1 MRESSGFFK
10 ELPRYRRKS
19 VRDEAEVAKATVY
32 YWWWRFALLDPV
44 AWVQAHTKTN
54 PRHPAR
60 AYGLGAHRSGSRT
73 HDAFQRWWSSEG
85 RYLFAEDQLPAKV
98 LALDVSRIESYAFD
112 TDKLY
117 LEIPLTKR
125 RKTIMSEINKI
136 LANVHEGRAFD
147 LAKTS
152 TAKLRIYTKRY
163 RLRSLERNY
172 WVLLYKL
179 LYPKM
184 PLWRIADRLQLSPA
198 LKVRGTETDS
208 DAWQLGT
215 SSVAKLN
222 AMAGRYLYQ
231 GRFLLQNLQLGDFP
245 KVKQDPRYETFR
257 PFGTAAHDWYLS
269 KLDSE
274 GRRRWLHMNHHRE
287 LMTYVLEQNK
297 KTYLLERIKQLRS
310 KHESHL
316 DPERTLLRVRRFL
329 AGESDDI

>member
-19 VRDEAEVAKATVY
+19 VREEAEEAKTTVY

-44 AWVQAHTKTN
+44 AWVQAHTKTV
-54 PRHPAR
+54 PRPPAR
-60 AYGLGAHRSGSRT
+60 AYGLGPQRT
-73 HDAFQRWWSSEG
+73 SYRTDDAFQRWWGSEG

-98 LALDVSRIESYAFD
+98 LALNVRRIEAHAFD
-112 TDKLY
+112 QDKLY

-136 LANVHEGRAFD
+136 LADVHEGRALD

-152 TAKLRIYTKRY
+152 TAKVRIFTKRY

-198 LKVRGTETDS
+198 LKVRGAETDS
-208 DAWQLGT
+208 DAWQLGS

-222 AMAGRYLYQ
+222 ALAGRYLYQ

-257 PFGTAAHDWYLS
+257 PFGTAAHDWYLTQ
-269 KLDSE
+269 LDSE
-274 GRRRWLHMNHHRE
+274 ERRRWLRMNHHRE

-297 KTYLLERIKQLRS
+297 KTYLLERIKQLRATEEY
-310 KHESHL
+310 HV
-316 DPERTLLRVRRFL
+316 DPERTQQRVRRFL